1 MFSLFLSSLLK
12 VSCSFKLRRRHYS
25 YTRLLLAPICHTNH
39 SLLSQLSYVRP
50 ISYDRSIKRRRKSR
64 RRWNEN
70 DDDGITIRCRRRRLL
85 PPSSFLPERGT
96 FLMLVFMMAAVIH
109 SFKKSLGANLI
120 SHLLLLTFS
129 SCFSLIIFLTLFS
142 ATKYITL
149 NMYVYITGS

>member
-1 MFSLFLSSLLK
+1 MTGALKGEEKVEEGEMKMMMMELLLDADGAA
-12 VSCSFKLRRRHYS
+12 CC
-25 YTRLLLAPICHTNH
+25 RLL
-39 SLLSQLSYVRP
+39 Q
-50 ISYDRSIKRRRKSR
+50 
-64 RRWNEN
+64 
-70 DDDGITIRCRRRRLL
+70 
-85 PPSSFLPERGT
+85 FLPERGT